1 MGTLGPGEAEWPSC
15 GRPGR
20 PIQNLLLLLG
30 ALLSCDLGGG
40 AQGPGEWTLWG
51 SWSRCS
57 SSCGRGVSVR
67 SRRCIR
73 LPGEDPCWGDTHGY
87 RLCQLPDCPPGA
99 VPFRDLQCALYNGRP
114 VLGAPQTY
122 QWVPFLGAPNQCD
135 LNCLAEGH
143 GFYRSFGR
151 VLDGTPCGPAAQ
163 DLCVAGR
170 CLSAGCDGLLGSG
183 ALEDRCGR
191 CGGADDSCL
200 WVQRVF
206 RDAGAF
212 AGYWNVT
219 LIPAGARHVR
229 VAHRSRNRLG
239 PPAGAQPGHRVG
251 VLAPPGAL
259 RPLPGAGAGAGLVP
273 AAATAAGGG
282 ASAPRAPRPR
292 VDPGPRPR
300 ALPALPGHPWARPP
314 AAPLLRQR
322 LCVPGPRAGPPA
334 PRPGDALRGAGPVGL
349 QEPRAAAGPRVRVG
363 AGPLPLPA
371 AGRPPGVPAG
381 RAAPRQPRRRPGPA
395 AAAAGRLRAALEP
408 RGGQP
413 SAPGRTPLPGLT
425 RGVGPRRCPR
435 RPRVFA
441 LGSRP
446 HSPPKTNS
454 HRGCGSSSC
463 AAPAADTHTRGRD
476 RDTHACAG
484 TPSHVHT
491 RVHMHAGTPHTCT
504 HVCRDAVTA
513 TPPTR
518 AAPGSPP
525 GALGLVSPPSA
536 PPLARPSGPVRFHH
550 RVP

>member
-229 VAHRSRNRLG
+229 VAHRSRNRLALVGADGRYVLNGDRADAPGTYEAAGTRVVYTRAAG
-239 PPAGAQPGHRVG
+239 PEETLRAVGPTTQDLLLQVVLREPNPGIELEFWLPQERYGPFQARAQALGWSLRQPQPREVEPPPREPPGPAWTPAPAPEPCPPCPDTRGRAHRLLHYCGSDFVFQARVLGRRRHAQETRYEVRVQLVYKSRGPLRGREYVWAPGRCPCPPLAARREYLLAVRRLVSPDGAQDR
-251 VLAPPGAL
+251 
-259 RPLPGAGAGAGLVP
+259 
-273 AAATAAGGG
+273 
-282 ASAPRAPRPR
+282 
-292 VDPGPRPR
+292 
-300 ALPALPGHPWARPP
+300 
-314 AAPLLRQR
+314 LL
-322 LCVPGPRAGPPA
+322 LPRAGY
-334 PRPGDALRGAGPVGL
+334 
-349 QEPRAAAGPRVRVG
+349 
-363 AGPLPLPA
+363 
-371 AGRPPGVPAG
+371 
-381 RAAPRQPRRRPGPA
+381 
-395 AAAAGRLRAALEP
+395 
-408 RGGQP
+408 
-413 SAPGRTPLPGLT
+413 
-425 RGVGPRRCPR
+425 
-435 RPRVFA
+435 
-441 LGSRP
+441 
-446 HSPPKTNS
+446 
-454 HRGCGSSSC
+454 
-463 AAPAADTHTRGRD
+463 
-476 RDTHACAG
+476 
-484 TPSHVHT
+484 
-491 RVHMHAGTPHTCT
+491 
-504 HVCRDAVTA
+504 
-513 TPPTR
+513 
-518 AAPGSPP
+518 
-525 GALGLVSPPSA
+525 
-536 PPLARPSGPVRFHH
+536 ARPWSPAEDSRARLAARHC
-550 RVP
+550 PA